1 MRTYEKGEIQ
11 GLVWEEDGLMANW
24 RTREIKGYIA
34 DYQVKDVENDGNDE
48 LVVAVSAPM
57 QTEEG
62 AGILSRKSRSN
73 IYFFKL
79 Y

>member
-1 MRTYEKGEIQ
+1 M
-11 GLVWEEDGLMANW
+11 VWEEDDLMASW
-24 RTREIKGYIA
+24 KTREIKGYIA

-48 LVVAVSAPM
+48 LVVAVAAPPES
-57 QTEEG
+57 EEG
-62 AGILSRKSRSN
+62 ITGFLSRKSRSN